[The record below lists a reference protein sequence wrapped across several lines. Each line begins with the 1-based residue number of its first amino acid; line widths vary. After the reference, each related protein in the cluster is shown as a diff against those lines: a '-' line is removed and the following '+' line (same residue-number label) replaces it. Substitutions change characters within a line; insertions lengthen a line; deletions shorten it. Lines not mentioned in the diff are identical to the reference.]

1 VRTLFNVCLFVILS
15 ATLVGTPVWGSPAS
29 PASVPLGVV
38 LQAEYAQVGA
48 DTTAGGATVYD
59 GDRLQT
65 LGGGTLRAQLGGPQ
79 MYLRQNTIAQVQGLP
94 NGFSAELATGTVVV
108 SSTEG
113 QTFELLADGA
123 TIRPAGAQATV
134 AQITRVSATE
144 VLLTSTRGALQVT
157 LDEEV
162 KTIEAGSSYRMEVEA
177 DESGP
182 GPQPQ
187 GPYHTGR
194 HRHFLMYLIV
204 GGIATTTAILVW
216 RALMSPCGL

>member
-1 VRTLFNVCLFVILS
+1 
-15 ATLVGTPVWGSPAS
+15 
-29 PASVPLGVV
+29 VV

-48 DTTAGGATVYD
+48 DTTAGGATVYN

-65 LGGGTLRAQLGGPQ
+65 LGGGTLRTQLGGPQ
-79 MYLRQNTIAQVQGLP
+79 MYMRENTIAQVQGLP
-94 NGFSAELATGTVVV
+94 NGFLAELATGTVVV
-108 SSTEG
+108 SSSEG

-157 LDEEV
+157 MDDEV
-162 KTIEAGSSYRMEVEA
+162 KTIESGSSYRMEVEA

-182 GPQPQ
+182 GAQPQ

-194 HRHFLMYLIV
+194 HSHLLFYLIV